1 MSDVSLSVPTK
12 KDTMVRLGRKK
23 AATCTA
29 SAPSELFDF
38 PLDKNQCNILFA
50 SGGKFQ
56 KAGHLYIFN
65 TLKQK

>member
-12 KDTMVRLGRKK
+12 KDTMVGGQKN
-23 AATCTA
+23 AACTA
-29 SAPSELFDF
+29 SAHSELFDF
-38 PLDKNQCNILFA
+38 PLGQNQCNILFA

-56 KAGHLYIFN
+56 NLYIFN